1 MIKFS
6 QPRYILPLI
15 LLPFIYVFFYLFH
28 YTMASEEVLPSNVQE
43 TTSINP
49 ELPDP
54 FLDNDDFKDKF
65 DAFREAHKNKRDIS
79 AMQEIDRREEK
90 VNNPT
95 SLEAEISTNPFEPD
109 QQIATPIQRPLVHS
123 KSLQSKPVK
132 EMSEHE
138 KQMQLFKAQ
147 MNYMDSLFA
156 NRRNPAQAM
165 IGQSGTPW
173 VLKKRSMV
181 NSHWILL
188 QQAFGDR
195 RIPMR

>member
-147 MNYMDSLFA
+147 MNYMDSLF
-156 NRRNPAQAM
+156 REQAEP
-165 IGQSGTPW
+165 GTSNDW
-173 VLKKRSMV
+173 AIRDTLGFKKRSMV